1 MALTRKRKEEL
12 LALYKE
18 WFENSQAAFVVE
30 YHGLTM
36 SMVDDLRAKMRESG
50 GEFHVVKNTLAKM
63 ALAELGYEVPEGLF
77 QNPVAVGFAKEDVAG
92 VAKAIV
98 DAKLEALTIK
108 GGFMGKE
115 LLDEAKV
122 KQLAS
127 LPSLDVL
134 RAQLLGVISA
144 PASKLVRTL
153 AEPGRGLAAV
163 VKAYSEKDAASA
175 A

>member
-12 LALYKE
+12 LAQYKA
-18 WFENSQAAFVVE
+18 WFGDSQAAFVVE
-30 YHGLTM
+30 YRGLTM
-36 SMVDDLRAKMRESG
+36 SMVDGLRAKMREVG

-63 ALAELGYEVPEGLF
+63 ALNDLGLNVPEGLF
-77 QNPVAVGFAKEDVAG
+77 ENPVAVGFAFGDVAG
-92 VAKAIV
+92 VAKALV

-108 GGFMGKE
+108 GGFMGDE
-115 LLDEAKV
+115 LLEAAQI
-122 KQLAS
+122 KQLAA

-153 AEPGRGLAAV
+153 AEPARGMAAV
-163 VKAYSEKDAASA
+163 VKAYSEKDAAA
-175 A
+175 AG